1 MNAKWELLRKSKS
14 HEDSKKEGLLLELN
28 GGFKK
33 VDEKKSRPQK
43 AFIEF
48 LCDPSRTGL
57 EHLPNP
63 EDPYEEVKEKRAE
76 GDAEEDDGTPS
87 LEFVRYDTDA
97 PDVDVLRLRWRTQ
110 HACENA
116 IPPTEHWGLF
126 TWFLIMY
133 VSQSSCYL
141 QLKHTDLSS

>member
-1 MNAKWELLRKSKS
+1 MNAKWELLKKSKS
-14 HEDSKKEGLLLELN
+14 NEDSTKEGLLLEIN

-33 VDEKKSRPQK
+33 VDGKPRAQK

-48 LCDPSRTGL
+48 LCDKSRTGL

-63 EDPYEEVKEKRAE
+63 EDPYEEVKDKRAE
-76 GDAEEDDGTPS
+76 GDAEEDDGQPS

-133 VSQSSCYL
+133 VPPRPLATCSRKY
-141 QLKHTDLSS
+141 